1 MVLIEVLRPTAHLVR
16 KVDGMEDVSLY
27 PYAGKDLY
35 CEDDGRRVLDPTVLF
50 KLWILPFLY

>member
-1 MVLIEVLRPTAHLVR
+1 
-16 KVDGMEDVSLY
+16 MEDVSLY